1 MDNSLAFI
9 LFFGKEDFM
18 ITTETDGIS
27 AINDI
32 FSGKLFIR
40 IHTTLFC

>member
-1 MDNSLAFI
+1 MKNSCQFGII
-9 LFFGKEDFM
+9 LGKRGIN
-18 ITTETDGIS
+18 ITTEIDVLS
-27 AINDI
+27 SINDI